1 MSAPSDTSKL
11 FADDVKRYTLR
22 VNSAKFQPGLDK
34 LWEWCLIWQLGIA
47 PTKCCTLHIRRFNT
61 RSQDSIEYKLG
72 NHSIP
77 TVTEIK
83 DLGVL
88 IDNQLTFS
96 THIRSVVGK
105 AKQRIY
111 LLFKCF
117 YSRNA
122 VLLLKAYVSYILPL
136 FDYCSHV
143 WSPSKLC
150 DIDLL
155 ENEQRN
161 FTKRLQGMDELPY
174 ESAQM

>member
-1 MSAPSDTSKL
+1 
-11 FADDVKRYTLR
+11 
-22 VNSAKFQPGLDK
+22 
-34 LWEWCLIWQLGIA
+34 
-47 PTKCCTLHIRRFNT
+47 
-61 RSQDSIEYKLG
+61 
-72 NHSIP
+72 
-77 TVTEIK
+77 VTEIK

-117 YSRNA
+117 YSINA
-122 VLLLKAYVSYILPL
+122 SLLLKAYVSYILPL

-143 WSPSKLC
+143 WSPSKLG

-155 ENEQRN
+155 EDVQRN
-161 FTKRLQGMDELPY
+161 FTKRLQGMNELSY
-174 ESAQM
+174 EQRLLNCGLVSLELRRLRKDLALCYQIVNCLVALDFKQFFYPRSQP